1 MTKPYEEFPIY
12 KRSPRIVR
20 EVTNTKIEIQA
31 PKEKRKLSTGSLL
44 SMLLPPIIMVCVTIA
59 ISVLLKRGL
68 YVLMSVATCT
78 LTIVTSI
85 MRYVNDK
92 KSISEDSEVRKET
105 YVKYLLKK
113 RKEAYRAYTLE
124 QEIYRYNNP
133 SLKEIQNMV
142 ETGNPRIY
150 ERNSNDGDFLN
161 LCIGTEMTK
170 PCTELIYKTDE
181 LKPSKDELEKRA
193 ELIVSEYQTI
203 DKPVFVDLKKSHL
216 GIVGSK
222 EHVHNIL
229 KAYIMQQVFFHTYHD
244 VEIFCICDEEDKRFV
259 DLMRMLRHM
268 KMEEINCRLIVS
280 NERTRDQ
287 ILGSLNQILRERYT
301 KAQESKKESRFLPHY
316 LIIVDEPKWIIDH
329 SVMEYLQKDTF
340 DLGFSIIYCSAMVS
354 SLPENIGSVL
364 KLEEDNNATLLLN
377 EKKEVNSIIT
387 LPDTQDMT
395 DEDYEWFARNLGT
408 YEHLKGVSASI
419 PDSLG
424 FLQMYEAKTP
434 RDLDIEQRWGRNDA
448 TKSLAVPLGA
458 RAQGDIVYLNL
469 HEKAHGPHGL
479 VAGTTGSGKS
489 ETLQSYILSLAVNFS
504 PYDVAFL
511 LIDYKGG
518 GMAALFKNLP
528 HLLGVITNLDG
539 NESMRALLS
548 IKSELNRRQNIFNE
562 YEVNHINNYT
572 KLFKSGVAKEPMPH
586 LFIISDEFAQ
596 LKKEQPEFMK
606 ELVATARIGRSLG
619 VHLILA
625 TQKPSGVVDDQIW
638 SNSRFKLAL
647 KVQDEADSREI
658 LKTADAAAITR
669 PGRAYLQVGNNE
681 IYELFQS
688 AYSGGDYVESQN
700 EREQIDNRVYLINE
714 LGQGE
719 LINEDLSG
727 LLEDGDTLTTQLD
740 AVVDYIKKIY
750 DEMDLVPVRR
760 PWLEPLP
767 EKIVRKELTGKK
779 KLRQGLKVR
788 VGLIDKPQSQLQED
802 YVLDFEENGN
812 LICVTA
818 SGYGKTFLLTSLVL
832 ELCNNNPVEELNIY
846 LLDFGNSGLMP
857 LNRLGHVAD
866 YITFDDSERI
876 GKLQAIIRQEIKRRR
891 DLLAVA
897 GAPNVSVFS
906 QMGGKRP
913 ENIFLV
919 IDNYDVV
926 KELGPGMEEFLQSVS
941 RDGVG
946 LGIYMIVAANRA
958 GSVKYATMSNLKNKL
973 LGFVVDPSEGM
984 QLLNKGR
991 IDVPMI
997 KGRMAIKDD
1006 SDVDML
1012 QVYSPV
1018 EYETPQ
1024 DYVASVSALVNNI
1037 NEENKGK
1044 KADRIP
1050 VLPSSLEEKDLYTN
1064 RFRKKNKE
1072 ILLGLSHSD
1081 VIFTGFN
1088 SKQSPFVIMG
1098 EGNRGKTNA
1107 LRLII
1112 CQLAKLEK
1120 TIYLFDSRKQDL
1132 RKYASVPLISYC
1144 DNEDKLADLM
1154 VLMNDTVKSLSES
1167 RSRMADEISEN
1178 DSNTLENADFT
1189 IVIDDLDYFI
1199 EMAGNKVRE
1208 IASLMQALSE
1218 FGVCIVMTVNS
1229 SRFKGFDEISKFAR
1243 GSLHGLLLGS
1253 NGGSSLFALKR
1264 QADQPIMGDGL
1275 LFENGEYGRIKI
1287 MRAQE

>member
-1 MTKPYEEFPIY
+1 MTTPYEEFPIY

-20 EVTNTKIEIQA
+20 EAVNKKIEIQA
-31 PKEKRKLSTGSLL
+31 PKEKRKLSTGSLI
-44 SMLLPPIIMVCVTIA
+44 SMLLPPIVMVCVTIA
-59 ISVLLKRGL
+59 VSVILKRGM
-68 YVLMSVATCT
+68 YVLMSAATCL
-78 LTIVTSI
+78 LTVVTSI

-92 KSISEDSEVRKET
+92 KSIREDSKLREET
-105 YVKYLLKK
+105 YVRYLLKK

-124 QEIYRYNNP
+124 QDIYRYNNP
-133 SLKEIQNMV
+133 TLKEIQQMV
-142 ETGNPRIY
+142 EEGNPRIY

-161 LCIGTEMTK
+161 LCIGTEKTK

-203 DKPVFVDLKKSHL
+203 DKPVFVDLKKSHF
-216 GIVGSK
+216 GIVGAK
-222 EHVHNIL
+222 DRVHEML
-229 KAYIMQQVFFHTYHD
+229 MAYIMQLSFFHTYHD
-244 VEIFCICDEEDKRFV
+244 VEIFCICGEEDKEFADR
-259 DLMRMLRHM
+259 MHMLRHM
-268 KMEEINCRLIVS
+268 TMSEINCRLIVS

-301 KAQESKKESRFLPHY
+301 KSQESKKESRYLPHY
-316 LIIVDEPKWIIDH
+316 LIIVDEPKWITDH
-329 SVMEYLQKDTF
+329 SVMEYLQKDTH
-340 DLGFSIIYCSAMVS
+340 DLGFSIIYCSSMVS

-364 KLEEDNNATLLLN
+364 RLEEENTATLLLN
-377 EKKEVNSIIT
+377 EKKEVNSRIT
-387 LPDTQDMT
+387 LPDTGEMSS
-395 DEDYEWFARNLGT
+395 EDYEWFSRNLGA
-408 YEHLKGVSASI
+408 YEHVMGVSASI

-424 FLQMYEAKTP
+424 FLQMYEAKAP
-434 RDLDIEQRWGRNDA
+434 KDLHVEQKWEMNDA

-518 GMAALFKNLP
+518 GMASLFKKLP

-572 KLFKSGVAKEPMPH
+572 KLFKSGTAKEPMPH

-658 LKTADAAAITR
+658 LKTGDAASITK

-688 AYSGGDYVESQN
+688 AYSGGDYVESEN
-700 EREQIDNRVYLINE
+700 EREQIDNRVYVINE

-719 LINEDLSG
+719 LVNEDLSG
-727 LLEDGDTLTTQLD
+727 LLDEGDTLTTQLD
-740 AVVDYIKKIY
+740 AVVDYIRRTY
-750 DEMDLVPVRR
+750 DGMGLADVRR

-767 EKIVRKELTGKK
+767 EKIERVELTEEKK
-779 KLRQGLKVR
+779 SKHNVSAR

-802 YVLDFEENGN
+802 YVLDFEKDGN
-812 LICVTA
+812 LICVAT
-818 SGYGKTFLLTSLVL
+818 SGFGKTFLLTSIVL
-832 ELCNNNPVEELNIY
+832 ELCSNSPVENLNIY

-866 YITFDDSERI
+866 YITFDDSERM
-876 GKLQAIIRQEIKRRR
+876 GKLQLIIRQEIKKRR
-891 DLLAVA
+891 DLLAMA
-897 GAPNVSVFS
+897 GAPNVMVYE
-906 QMGGKRP
+906 QMGGERP
-913 ENIFLV
+913 KNIFLV

-926 KELGPGMEEFLQSVS
+926 KELGPETEEFFQTVS

-946 LGIYMIVAANRA
+946 LGIYMMATANRA
-958 GSVKYATMSNLKNKL
+958 SSVKYATMSNLKNKL
-973 LGFVVDPSEGM
+973 LGFTIDPGEGM

-991 IDVPMI
+991 IDVPMV
-997 KGRMAIKDD
+997 KGRMAIKEEN
-1006 SDVDML
+1006 DVDML

-1024 DYVASVSALVNNI
+1024 EYVAKVSELVDRI
-1037 NEENKGK
+1037 NTENKGR
-1044 KADRIP
+1044 KAERIP
-1050 VLPSSLEEKDLYTN
+1050 VLPNSLEEKDLSLG
-1064 RFRKKNKE
+1064 RFQTRNKD
-1072 ILLGLSHSD
+1072 ILLGLTHGD
-1081 VIFTGFN
+1081 VVFEGFD

-1107 LRLII
+1107 LKLII
-1112 CQLAKLEK
+1112 NQLMQQQKN
-1120 TIYLFDSRKQDL
+1120 IYLFDSRKQDM
-1132 RKYASVPLISYC
+1132 RKYAANPQVSYI
-1144 DNEDKLADLM
+1144 DGEEKLEGMLAVMKETVRTLSKLRGRLPYEEQETDRNAAGIEDYAIL
-1154 VLMNDTVKSLSES
+1154 
-1167 RSRMADEISEN
+1167 
-1178 DSNTLENADFT
+1178 
-1189 IVIDDLDYFI
+1189 IDDLDYFV
-1199 EMAGNKVRE
+1199 EFVGNKARE
-1208 IASLMQALSE
+1208 TAPLMQALSE
-1218 FGVCIVMTVNS
+1218 LGICIVMTVNS
-1229 SRFKGFDEISKFAR
+1229 SRFKGFDEISKLAR
-1243 GSLHGLLLGS
+1243 GTMYGLLLGS
-1253 NGGSSLFALKR
+1253 NGGSSLFTLKR
-1264 QADQPIMGDGL
+1264 QSDQPKMGDGL
-1275 LFENGEYGRIKI
+1275 LFENGEYERIK
-1287 MRAQE
+1287 MMKAEE